1 MTISC
6 IIVRLKSSD
15 NSFISIRDSISSVV
29 KAVVKEVYY
38 AINGHSLQ
46 IRREGDN
53 ANVIF

>member
-15 NSFISIRDSISSVV
+15 NSFISIKDNISSVIE
-29 KAVVKEVYY
+29 VVIKEVYY
-38 AINGHSLQ
+38 TIIGHSLQ
-46 IRREGDN
+46 IRRKGDD